1 MSVFETIFEKLS
13 VVKDKE
19 LLKEIHGDSFKPM
32 TGAELSNSVA
42 RARATLK
49 EAGVSPGDRVGLLA
63 PNSNQ
68 WVAADLSIIAESAVV
83 VPLYA
88 RQEPKELAEMLEDC
102 GATYVLCATEELAN
116 NFKKAWAEVSEKD
129 APKSIVFD
137 ALFASEPSTDDPE
150 LPKEDDLVTIIYT
163 SGTSG
168 KAKGVML
175 NRANIDFMIPQT
187 VSAIGELY
195 SVIYSEQKDEERVF
209 HYLPFCFAG
218 SRTQLWT
225 QLYRGNPLM
234 MSTDLNNLIVEVGT
248 AAPNYFLNVPTLL
261 ERIRRGVRD
270 KLKAE
275 GGWKYALY
283 NMGVDSYMRLRAK
296 EGKFLD
302 GLRLKLGKVVFNG
315 IRQKVASSWD
325 FLICGSA
332 PLSEE
337 TQAWFELLEIPVYQV
352 YGLTETTAIVTMDK
366 PNKIEAGRV
375 GYAIDGIEMK
385 LSEEGELMVKGPN
398 IFQGYWEL
406 EEKTAEALKDGWFY
420 TGDLAEV
427 DDNGNWKIVGR
438 AKNVLVPESG
448 HNVAPE
454 PIEHMILEACEDLAQ
469 AVVIGHGRPYLT
481 CIVTGQAKKEDIQ
494 KALDLVN
501 EDLPHYRRIRQF
513 HHADEE
519 LTYEKELLTANQKLR
534 RKAIEAYFKTQ
545 IEGLYK
551 S

>member
-1 MSVFETIFEKLS
+1 MSVFATIFEKLGT
-13 VVKDKE
+13 VKDKE
-19 LLKEIHGDSFKPM
+19 LLKEIHGDSFQSM
-32 TGAELSNSVA
+32 TGGELSSLVA
-42 RARATLK
+42 KARGTLK
-49 EAGVSPGDRVGLLA
+49 SKGVQAGDRVGLLA
-63 PNSNQ
+63 PNSNR
-68 WVAADLSIIAESAVV
+68 WVAADLAIIAESAVV

-102 GATYVLCATEELAN
+102 GAKFVVSATDELAK
-116 NFKKAWAEVSEKD
+116 NFAEAWSTVSDKD
-129 APKSIVFD
+129 APQSLTFET
-137 ALFASEPSTDDPE
+137 LFSGEPCTDDPS
-150 LPKEDDLVTIIYT
+150 LPKEEDLVTIIYT

-175 NRANIDFMIPQT
+175 NRANVDFMIPQT

-218 SRTQLWT
+218 SRTMLWT

-234 MSTDLNNLIVEVGT
+234 MSTDLTNLIVEVGT

-270 KLKAE
+270 KLKGE
-275 GGWKYALY
+275 GGWKYKLY
-283 NMGVDSYMRLRAK
+283 NMGVDSYMRLRSG
-296 EGKFLD
+296 EGRAFD
-302 GLRLKLGKVVFNG
+302 GLRLKLGKIVFKG
-315 IRQKVASSWD
+315 IRKKVASSWD

-375 GYAIDGIEMK
+375 GYAIEGIEMK

-427 DDNGNWKIVGR
+427 DDHGNWKIVGR

-469 AVVIGHGRPYLT
+469 AVVIGHGRPFLT
-481 CIVTGQAKKEDIQ
+481 CIVTGQAKAEDIQ

-501 EDLPHYRRIRQF
+501 EDLPHYRRIRKF
-513 HHADEE
+513 HHTVEE
-519 LTYEKELLTANQKLR
+519 LTYEQELLTANQKLR
-534 RKAIEAYFKTQ
+534 RKQIEAHFKAQ
-545 IEGLYK
+545 IEDLYK